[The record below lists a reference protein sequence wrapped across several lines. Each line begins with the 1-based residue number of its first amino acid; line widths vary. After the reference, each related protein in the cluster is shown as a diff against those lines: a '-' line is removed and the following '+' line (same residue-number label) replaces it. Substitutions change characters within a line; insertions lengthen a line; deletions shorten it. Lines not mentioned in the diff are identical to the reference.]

1 MAHSIIGF
9 FSFLPDWLQVFVIS
23 ILPIVELRGAI
34 PWGTLALH
42 MPYLSTFLLAWL
54 GSIVPAPLVLKFMP
68 ALIEWM
74 RGKKGLGKFADWLHE
89 RGMNKSK
96 KIQQYKFWGLMIF
109 VAIPLPGTGVWTGCL
124 AGSLIGIDFKQG
136 MLSVSLGSAIA
147 GVIVTALCA
156 LGLMAVGA

>member
-54 GSIVPAPLVLKFMP
+54 GAFL
-68 ALIEWM
+68 AC
-74 RGKKGLGKFADWLHE
+74 
-89 RGMNKSK
+89 
-96 KIQQYKFWGLMIF
+96 
-109 VAIPLPGTGVWTGCL
+109 GT
-124 AGSLIGIDFKQG
+124 
-136 MLSVSLGSAIA
+136 
-147 GVIVTALCA
+147 TALLLSPPGHA
-156 LGLMAVGA
+156 DDESSLE